1 MKITNKIISLLV
13 VLTIIVSSG
22 TITAFAN
29 EMNSLNDEVL
39 NDNFLSGDDQD
50 DLFAEQTKESNTST
64 DNATVTTSILE
75 VDNLTEI

>member
-29 EMNSLNDEVL
+29 EMN
-39 NDNFLSGDDQD
+39 
-50 DLFAEQTKESNTST
+50 
-64 DNATVTTSILE
+64 ILE
-75 VDNLTEI
+75 RVWFS

>member
-39 NDNFLSGDDQD
+39 NDNF
-50 DLFAEQTKESNTST
+50 F
-64 DNATVTTSILE
+64 IR
-75 VDNLTEI
+75 